1 MYISESATFNRTNVS
16 DKIQN
21 LVGNK
26 AVRLTVKKSSGRLA
40 SDMEKSSFA
49 NFNQSESIEAAWFDL
64 LEQGVSRYQ
73 LGSGVLDFCTSNESS
88 RAFVFFS
95 LKDTQILGL
104 VEYLLEKTGLEIVYT
119 TNLELSNIGA
129 LNLIEL
135 CYGDKPFFNERIR
148 ETMSRERFAYSL
160 RAFVVVYS
168 LRQPETNFRDLKEDL
183 RRTLPP
189 LTFERRIHG
198 TDEIEDT
205 KVLVEAITNPN
216 TLNLLNRVRVS
227 RKDRVF
233 SRVPDSLRNNPKVCV
248 DGSSVMELYGLRK
261 SRDLDF
267 ICIDSEFRSVIQ
279 SMGYDLNDRHY
290 EWLALTQEAVI
301 QDPHLHIKLFGL
313 KFSSLAVRQLMLTIG
328 PSYGGDTLSAK
339 KLRDLLLI
347 SQFNVGKPDGLLNL
361 KGFVGTFITQVRLLF
376 EFVIAKIIP
385 RLPQKLV
392 RVLRRFR
399 ALFMRR

>member
-1 MYISESATFNRTNVS
+1 MEVSESASFSRTNVS
-16 DKIQN
+16 N
-21 LVGNK
+21 NVHSLVGNK
-26 AVRLTVKKSSGRLA
+26 AVKLAVKKSSGRLA
-40 SDMEKSSFA
+40 SEIEKAASA
-49 NFNQSESIEAAWFDL
+49 NLNVSESIEAAWFDL
-64 LEQGVSRYQ
+64 LEQGVSRYRV
-73 LGSGVLDFCTSNESS
+73 GSSVLDFCASNESA

-95 LKDTQILGL
+95 LKDSQILGL
-104 VEYLLEKTGLEIVYT
+104 IEYLLEKSGLEIVYAS
-119 TNLELSNIGA
+119 NLELSKIGA

-160 RAFVVVYS
+160 RAFAVVYS
-168 LRQPETNFRDLKEDL
+168 LGQPGTNFRDLKEDL

-198 TDEIEDT
+198 TDEVEDT

-233 SRVPDSLRNNPKVCV
+233 SRVPDSLRNNPNLCM

-261 SRDLDF
+261 SRDLDL
-267 ICIDSEFRSVIQ
+267 ICIDSELRSVIQ

-290 EWLALTQEAVI
+290 EWLPLTQESVI

-313 KFSSLAVRQLMLTIG
+313 KFSSLAVRQLMLTVG

-347 SQFNVGKPDGLLNL
+347 SQFNLGKSDGMLNL

-392 RVLRRFR
+392 MVLRRFR
-399 ALFMRR
+399 ALLMR